1 MLCHYS
7 DIIVHDM
14 NNNITCIRE
23 NILFL
28 NGTRGISFEDT
39 KKIIRGRLELNY
51 NDVKIDITWRCLVRE
66 H

>member
-1 MLCHYS
+1 
-7 DIIVHDM
+7 M